1 MATHRTA
8 ACIAVGSEL
17 LGEDRL
23 DSNSL
28 TITQLLARHGVRV
41 VEKRVIGDSEEQV
54 AGAVSDLL
62 DRVDIVIVTGGLGPT
77 ADDITREAVARALGR
92 ELEHDPEVEGW
103 VRARYQAH
111 GRAMPAVAGRM
122 AMVVHGARPLA
133 NRKGAAP
140 GLMISTRD
148 RLLAAL
154 PGVPWEMADMLERE
168 VVPEIALRT
177 AGAERISRT
186 LLLGGVY
193 ESDVEEAVSHLYQR
207 FGRDHVTI
215 LAKCGVVR
223 LVLSSEGEPT
233 SAERRLTEMEV
244 AFREVLEADVVGVDV
259 GTLEEAVIGRLT
271 SVGVTLSAAESC
283 TGGLLSARLTDVAGA
298 SAAFLGGVVSY
309 SNEAKENLVGV
320 PRELLVEHG
329 AVSEEVARAMS
340 AGVRT
345 RFGSDWGIG
354 ITGIAGPSGGTA
366 DKPVGLVHWSVAGP
380 GGVAADRRVFP
391 GDRATVR
398 LWSVHSAL
406 DLLRRLMER
415 SGRVGG

>member
-1 MATHRTA
+1 
-8 ACIAVGSEL
+8 
-17 LGEDRL
+17 
-23 DSNSL
+23 
-28 TITQLLARHGVRV
+28 
-41 VEKRVIGDSEEQV
+41 
-54 AGAVSDLL
+54 
-62 DRVDIVIVTGGLGPT
+62 
-77 ADDITREAVARALGR
+77 
-92 ELEHDPEVEGW
+92 
-103 VRARYQAH
+103 
-111 GRAMPAVAGRM
+111 MPAIATRM
-122 AMVVHGARPLA
+122 AMVVHGARPLV

-154 PGVPWEMADMLERE
+154 PGVPSEMEDMLERE

-177 AGAERISRT
+177 AGSERISRT

-193 ESDVEEAVSHLYQR
+193 ESDVEEAIGHLYHR
-207 FGRDHVTI
+207 FGRDRVTI

-244 AFREVLEADVVGVDV
+244 AFREVLGRDVVGVDL
-259 GTLEEAVIGRLT
+259 GTLEEAVVGRLA
-271 SVGVTLSAAESC
+271 SAGMTLAVAESC

-298 SAAFLGGVVSY
+298 SAVFLGGVVSY
-309 SNEAKENLVGV
+309 SNEAKESLVDV

-329 AVSEEVARAMS
+329 AVSEAVARAMS
-340 AGVRT
+340 AGVRN

-354 ITGIAGPSGGTA
+354 VTGIAGPTGGTD

-380 GGVAADRRVFP
+380 DGVAADRRVFP
-391 GDRATVR
+391 GDRAAVR

-415 SGRVGG
+415 SGRASG